1 MLILPV
7 NVKPCAARDQTAF
20 VTPTSPPE
28 SSITMPRSPKHAAIT
43 YSLDA
48 ELLIRVGDELL
59 ANAKRIELL
68 RQIQQLENLTRAAK
82 LAGYS
87 YKGAWDAIDQMATLS
102 GGEPIERF
110 AGGKGGGR
118 TKLTE
123 RGSQLLQN
131 FTLVQDE
138 HRRFVDRLNALAN
151 GLAGDY
157 ASRAETAMKTSVRNQ
172 FAGIIVSIAEGP
184 ANAEIGV
191 MVNGM
196 QIITASITHESCREL
211 KLQVGSKVFALIKAS
226 SVMLSARAPAA
237 SRNRF
242 PSSVLAVTQGEQRSE
257 VVVEV
262 ADGLSLVSTVSNAD
276 IERLGLR
283 VGDSAIASFEP
294 SSVIIGIAA

>member
-1 MLILPV
+1 
-7 NVKPCAARDQTAF
+7 
-20 VTPTSPPE
+20 
-28 SSITMPRSPKHAAIT
+28 MPRSPKRKAIT

-68 RQIQQLENLTRAAK
+68 RQIGQLENLTRAAK

-102 GGEPIERF
+102 GGELIERF

-118 TKLTE
+118 TILTE
-123 RGSQLLQN
+123 RGRQLLQN

-138 HRRFVDRLNALAN
+138 HRRFVGRLDALAN

-172 FAGIIVSIAEGP
+172 FAGIIVSIVEGP

-226 SVMLSARAPAA
+226 SVQLAAKAAA
-237 SRNRF
+237 SGRNSFNAR
-242 PSSVLAVTQGEQRSE
+242 VQAVIRGEQRSE
-257 VVVEV
+257 ITTGV
-262 ADGLSLVSTVSNAD
+262 AEGLALVSTLANAD
-276 IERLGLR
+276 TERLGLS
-283 VGDSAIASFEP
+283 VGKPVVATFEP
-294 SSVIIGIAA
+294 SSVMIGVAA

>member
-7 NVKPCAARDQTAF
+7 NLPSLALSCLKP
-20 VTPTSPPE
+20 
-28 SSITMPRSPKHAAIT
+28 MPRRPTTHKII

-68 RQIQQLENLTRAAK
+68 RQIQQLENLTKAAK

-87 YKGAWDAIDQMATLS
+87 YKGAWDAMDQMATLS
-102 GGEPIERF
+102 GGELIERF

-118 TKLTE
+118 TKLTA

-131 FTLVQDE
+131 FMLVQDE
-138 HRRFVDRLNALAN
+138 HWRFVGRLNALAN

-172 FAGIIVSIAEGP
+172 FAGIIVSIQEGA

-196 QIITASITHESCREL
+196 QIIVASITLESCREL
-211 KLQVGSKVFALIKAS
+211 KLQIGSKVFALIKAS
-226 SVMLSARAPAA
+226 SVSLSAA
-237 SRNRF
+237 SAVHGRNHFVATVQAITR
-242 PSSVLAVTQGEQRSE
+242 GGQRSE
-257 VVVEV
+257 VLAGIAE
-262 ADGLSLVSTVSNAD
+262 GLALVSTVDNAD
-276 IERLGLR
+276 IDRLGLR
-283 VGDSAIASFEP
+283 VGQAVTASFEA
-294 SSVIIGIAA
+294 SSVIMGIAA

>member
-1 MLILPV
+1 MSRRTK
-7 NVKPCAARDQTAF
+7 N
-20 VTPTSPPE
+20 TS
-28 SSITMPRSPKHAAIT
+28 II

-48 ELLIRVGDELL
+48 ELQIRVGDELL

-68 RQIQQLENLTRAAK
+68 RQIQQLENLTKASK

-102 GGEPIERF
+102 GGELIERF

-123 RGSQLLQN
+123 RGRQLLQN
-131 FTLVQDE
+131 VTLVQDE
-138 HRRFVDRLNALAN
+138 HRRFIDRLNSLAN

-157 ASRAETAMKTSVRNQ
+157 ASRADTAMKTSVRNQ

-191 MVNGM
+191 VVNGM

-226 SVMLSARAPAA
+226 SVLLSAKAPTH
-237 SRNRF
+237 SRNCFTSR
-242 PSSVLAVTQGEQRSE
+242 VLAVTQGEQRSE

-262 ADGLSLVSTVSNAD
+262 AEALALVSTIANAD
-276 IERLGLR
+276 IDLLGLD
-283 VGDSAIASFEP
+283 VGKPVIASFAP

>member
-1 MLILPV
+1 
-7 NVKPCAARDQTAF
+7 
-20 VTPTSPPE
+20 
-28 SSITMPRSPKHAAIT
+28 MPRSPKTKAIT

-68 RQIQQLENLTRAAK
+68 RQIQQLENLTKAAK

-87 YKGAWDAIDQMATLS
+87 YKGAWDAIDQMTTLS
-102 GGEPIERF
+102 GGELIERF

-138 HRRFVDRLNALAN
+138 HRRFIGRLNALAN

-172 FAGIIVSIAEGP
+172 FAGIIVSITEGP

-226 SVMLSARAPAA
+226 TVLLSARAAA
-237 SRNRF
+237 KSRNSF
-242 PSSVLAVTQGEQRSE
+242 HSSVQAITRGDQRSE
-257 VVVEV
+257 VVVDV
-262 ADGLSLVSTVSNAD
+262 ADGLTLVSTVANAD
-276 IERLGLR
+276 IERLGLTALKS
-283 VGDSAIASFEP
+283 VVASFEP

>member
-1 MLILPV
+1 
-7 NVKPCAARDQTAF
+7 
-20 VTPTSPPE
+20 
-28 SSITMPRSPKHAAIT
+28 MPRPSKTTAIR

-48 ELLIRVGDELL
+48 ELQIRVGDELL

-68 RQIQQLENLTRAAK
+68 RQIQQLENLTKAAK

-102 GGEPIERF
+102 GGELIERF

-118 TKLTE
+118 TLLTE
-123 RGSQLLQN
+123 RGAQLLQN

-138 HRRFVDRLNALAN
+138 HRRFADRLNALAN

-157 ASRAETAMKTSVRNQ
+157 ASRAATAMKTRVRNQ
-172 FAGIIVSIAEGP
+172 FAGIIVSITEGA

-196 QIITASITHESCREL
+196 QIITASITPESCREL
-211 KLQVGSKVFALIKAS
+211 RLQVGSKVFALIKAS

-237 SRNRF
+237 GRNVLTA
-242 PSSVLAVTQGEQRSE
+242 SVQALTRGDQRSE
-257 VVVEV
+257 VVAGV
-262 ADGLSLVSTVSNAD
+262 AEGLALVSTVANAD
-276 IERLGLR
+276 VERLGLN
-283 VGDSAIASFEP
+283 VGKSVVASFDA
-294 SSVIIGIAA
+294 SSVIIGVAA

>member
-1 MLILPV
+1 
-7 NVKPCAARDQTAF
+7 
-20 VTPTSPPE
+20 
-28 SSITMPRSPKHAAIT
+28 MPRNPKTKAIT
-43 YSLDA
+43 YSRDA

-59 ANAKRIELL
+59 ANAKALTDP
-68 RQIQQLENLTRAAK
+68 RQIQQLENLTKAAK

-87 YKGAWDAIDQMATLS
+87 YKGAWDAIDQMTTLS
-102 GGEPIERF
+102 GGELIERF

-118 TKLTE
+118 TKLTG
-123 RGSQLLQN
+123 RGSQLLEN

-138 HRRFVDRLNALAN
+138 HRRFIGRLDALAN

-172 FAGIIVSIAEGP
+172 FAGIIVSITEGP
-184 ANAEIGV
+184 ANAEIGL

-226 SVMLSARAPAA
+226 SVLLSARAAA
-237 SRNRF
+237 KGRNSF
-242 PSSVLAVTQGEQRSE
+242 HSSVQAITRGDQRSE
-257 VVVEV
+257 VVAGV
-262 ADGLSLVSTVSNAD
+262 ADGLALVSTVANAD
-276 IERLGLR
+276 MERLGLT
-283 VGDSAIASFEP
+283 VGKSVVTSFEP